1 MREIFLIMVRLN
13 ITSFSR
19 KEHPGWVQ
27 GRTVYTGRR
36 ISVSIKFRSP
46 ANRKENFTAK
56 RIDNKPNNI
65 YSRGGK
71 RIYIYIYIYIYIHIY
86 IHTYIYTHT
95 QNLCKLK

>member
-36 ISVSIKFRSP
+36 ISVRFGYISI
-46 ANRKENFTAK
+46 FTNLI
-56 RIDNKPNNI
+56 RTDNETKSMKTVYN
-65 YSRGGK
+65 
-71 RIYIYIYIYIYIHIY
+71 
-86 IHTYIYTHT
+86 
-95 QNLCKLK
+95 